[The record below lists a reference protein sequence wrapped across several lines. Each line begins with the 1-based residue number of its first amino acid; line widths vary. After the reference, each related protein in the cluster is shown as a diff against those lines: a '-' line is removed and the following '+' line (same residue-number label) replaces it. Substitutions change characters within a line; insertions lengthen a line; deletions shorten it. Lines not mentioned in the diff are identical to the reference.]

1 MTLRDIRKRALTRME
16 GEILRLE
23 KELKKMRSL
32 HESLKQALFDV
43 SKRLKDTPDSSL
55 LLHET
60 EDVKKKISDVV
71 VDIRNL
77 DTRLSRMKHRARRW
91 HRKS

>member
-1 MTLRDIRKRALTRME
+1 MTLREIRKRALTKME

-23 KELKKMRSL
+23 KDLVKMRSS
-32 HESLKQALFDV
+32 HEVLKQSLFDT

-55 LLHET
+55 LLDET
-60 EDVKKKISDVV
+60 ENIKKKIADVV

-77 DTRLSRMKHRARRW
+77 DARLSRMKNRAKRW
-91 HRKS
+91 KRTN